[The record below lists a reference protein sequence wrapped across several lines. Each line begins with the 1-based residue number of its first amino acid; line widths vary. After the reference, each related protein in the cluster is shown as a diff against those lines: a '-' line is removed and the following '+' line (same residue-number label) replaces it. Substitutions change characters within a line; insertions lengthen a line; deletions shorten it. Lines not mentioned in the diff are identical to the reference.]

1 MPSCVDDHDDDDDD
15 EKGDDDD
22 DEWDMMGVMMGV
34 LLLHRGDGAM
44 MAVLRCVYF
53 WVTKAVA
60 ESGLVVVSTAM
71 STAGMDA
78 TMVGIMASFMFF

>member
-1 MPSCVDDHDDDDDD
+1 
-15 EKGDDDD
+15 
-22 DEWDMMGVMMGV
+22 
-34 LLLHRGDGAM
+34 M

-60 ESGLVVVSTAM
+60 EFGLVVVSTAM

-78 TMVGIMASFMFF
+78 TMVGIMASFMFFLN